1 MRHFIFLYILFF
13 GYAYILVFSVY
24 ILFKHITL
32 KNQNIFEYF
41 YLVCT
46 DAVTSRFMKFHVL
59 SFEKKLH
66 GYMSL
71 QTHNWNT

>member
-1 MRHFIFLYILFF
+1 MHIYWF
-13 GYAYILVFSVY
+13 FSVY